1 MAGKIPPEVRDA
13 VITSFRT
20 QVAARLGVTPFT
32 HQAEWWAAS
41 DGLTLLGRPP
51 FPEESGMKVRLPD
64 QSIVELATTPR
75 VGGRARV
82 IADLGAFKVG
92 KSFGSALWVSGF
104 AMVPGARVQ
113 LIGLEYDI
121 CEPEFSYLCE
131 FLLSEGGMGIK
142 AESLQNRPRD
152 GRMWLDLPNGAR
164 FEAKSWER
172 KDTLK
177 GKEIDCYLYCEAYM
191 LPGLDCYL
199 SFSQNLR
206 ARDGY
211 AVFPTT
217 PDRPW
222 VKELHDRAHGGDE
235 RYKEWHCTCGVS
247 SESNPYTFDKDAKE
261 RDRDLMTREKF
272 AIHYEGQ
279 LGDFVGRVYG
289 FQKGQRV
296 FTPQSHPQLFR
307 GGFDRD
313 HLIVPDGWEVVGGA
327 DTGTFTSAALVMFSP
342 EGDAFIIDEL
352 PNYRYV
358 GGVIELNEE
367 MTIPTWCESVYK
379 AGKSARMGSVSL
391 WADKNSQFKRELH
404 NQRDYSLL
412 LMSNLNPLEARTE
425 ISREYFQ
432 HGKIWLAPWLSVLP
446 FELENARWP
455 EEASAA
461 GKFARVKDRD
471 HTLDCLEHILSK
483 RPRGRGLVNKKDDR
497 TWAEQTFGQ
506 PPRSQRHGRDTH
518 LGVN

>member
-1 MAGKIPPEVRDA
+1 MPGKLPNEVRDS
-13 VITSFRT
+13 VITAFRG
-20 QVAARLGVTPFT
+20 QVCKRMGVTPFT

-41 DGLTLLGRPP
+41 DGLTLLSQPDP
-51 FPEESGMKVRLPD
+51 YGMAVKLPD
-64 QSIVELATTPR
+64 ESITSLATTPR

-131 FLLSEGGMGIK
+131 SLLSEGGMGIT

-222 VKELHDRAHGGDE
+222 VKEIHDRAHSGDP
-235 RYKEWHCTCGVS
+235 RYKEWHCTCGVA
-247 SESNPYTFDKDAKE
+247 SESNPYTFNQDAKE

-313 HLIVPDGWEVVGGA
+313 HLVVPDGWEVVGGA
-327 DTGTFTSAALVMFSP
+327 DTGTFSSAVFIMFSP
-342 EGDAFIIDEL
+342 EGEAFVIDDI

-358 GGVIELNEE
+358 SGVIELNES
-367 MTIPTWCESVYK
+367 MTIPQWCELVYK
-379 AGKSARMGSVSL
+379 AGKSAGMGAVSA
-391 WADKNSQFKRELH
+391 WADKNSQFKRELG
-404 NQRDYSLL
+404 NQRDYAILL
-412 LMSNLNPLEARTE
+412 ESNLTPLEARTE

-432 HGKIWLAPWLSVLP
+432 HDKIWFAQWLSVLP

-455 EEASAA
+455 EEASSA

-471 HTLDCLEHILSK
+471 HTLDGMEHVLSK
-483 RPRGRGLVNKKDDR
+483 RPRGRGANQLKDTR
-497 TWAEQTFGQ
+497 TWAEITFG
-506 PPRSQRHGRDTH
+506 PRRHSNYDTH
-518 LGVN
+518 LG

>member
-1 MAGKIPPEVRDA
+1 MAGKLPNPTRDA
-13 VITSFRT
+13 VITEYRT
-20 QVAARLGVTPFT
+20 QVARKVGVTPYT
-32 HQAEWWAAS
+32 HQGEWWAAS
-41 DGLTLLGRPP
+41 DGLTLLPQTVEAG
-51 FPEESGMKVRLPD
+51 GMEVRLPD
-64 QSIVELATTPR
+64 DSLVRLATVPR
-75 VGGRARV
+75 EGGRAKV

-92 KSFGSALWVSGF
+92 KSFGAALWISGF

-121 CEPEFSYLCE
+121 CEPEFNYLCE
-131 FLLSEGGMGIK
+131 FLLSASGMGID

-152 GRMWLDLPNGAR
+152 GRMWMDLPNGAR

-222 VKELHDRAHGGDE
+222 VKEIHDRAHSGDP
-235 RYKEWHCTCGVS
+235 RFSKWHCTCGVPA
-247 SESNPYTFDKDAKE
+247 EVNPATFDQAAKE
-261 RDRDLMTREKF
+261 RDKDLMTREKF

-289 FQKGQRV
+289 YQKGQRT
-296 FTPQSHPQLFR
+296 FNHITHPALFR
-307 GGFDRD
+307 GGGDRD
-313 HLIVPDGWEVVGGA
+313 HLVVPDGWEVVGGA

-342 EGDAFIIDEL
+342 EGEAFIIDEF

-358 GGVIELNEE
+358 SGVIELNEQT
-367 MTIPTWCESVYK
+367 TIPEWCERVYRG
-379 AGKSARMGSVSL
+379 GKSARMGMVSL

-412 LMSNLNPLEARTE
+412 LMSNLTPLEARTE
-425 ISREYFQ
+425 ITREYFQ
-432 HGKIWLAPWLSVLP
+432 HDRVWLAPWLQVLP

-455 EEASAA
+455 EEATAG

-471 HTLDCLEHILSK
+471 HTLDCVEHVLSK
-483 RPRGRGLVNKKDDR
+483 RPRGSGVNPVNDTR
-497 TWAEQTFGQ
+497 TWAEAYFNQR
-506 PPRSQRHGRDTH
+506 PRSERRLRDTH
-518 LGVN
+518 LG

>member
-1 MAGKIPPEVRDA
+1 MAGRIANSLRDA
-13 VITSFRT
+13 VVTEYRT
-20 QVAARLGVTPFT
+20 QVARKLEIVPYT
-32 HQAEWWAAS
+32 HQGEWFCAA
-41 DGLTLLGRPP
+41 DGLTLLPTVV
-51 FPEESGMKVRLPD
+51 ESGGFEVKLPD
-64 QSIVELATTPR
+64 DSIVQLATAPR
-75 VGGRARV
+75 AGGRAKV

-92 KSFGSALWVSGF
+92 KSFGAALWVSGF
-104 AMVPGARVQ
+104 AMVPDARVQ

-121 CEPEFSYLCE
+121 CEPEFNYLCE
-131 FLLSEGGMGIK
+131 FLLSARGMGIK
-142 AESLQNRPRD
+142 ADSLQNRPRD
-152 GRMWLDLPNGAR
+152 GRMWMDLPNGAR

-222 VKELHDRAHGGDE
+222 VKEIHDRAHSGDV
-235 RYKEWHCTCGVS
+235 RFAKWHCTCGVPAEVNS
-247 SESNPYTFDKDAKE
+247 ATFDQAAKD
-261 RDRDLMTREKF
+261 RDKDLMTREKF

-289 FQKGQRV
+289 YQKGQRT
-296 FTPQSHPQLFR
+296 FNHLSHPSLFR
-307 GGFDRD
+307 GGTDRAN
-313 HLIVPDGWEVVGGA
+313 LIVPDGWEVVGGA
-327 DTGTFTSAALVMFSP
+327 DTGTFTSAVLVMLSP
-342 EGDAFIIDEL
+342 EGEAFIIDEF

-358 GGVIELNEE
+358 SGVIELNEQT
-367 MTIPTWCESVYK
+367 TIPEWCERVYR
-379 AGKSARMGSVSL
+379 AGKAARMGSVSL

-404 NQRDYSLL
+404 NQRDYALQ
-412 LMSNLNPLEARTE
+412 LMSNLEPLEARTE
-425 ISREYFQ
+425 ITREYFQ
-432 HGKIWLAPWLSVLP
+432 HDKVWLAPWLSVLP

-455 EEASAA
+455 EEATAG

-471 HTLDCLEHILSK
+471 HTLDCLEHVLSK
-483 RPRGRGLVNKKDDR
+483 RPHGRGTDPTKDNR
-497 TWAEQTFGQ
+497 TWAEAYFNQT
-506 PPRSQRHGRDTH
+506 PRSQRARRDAH
-518 LGVN
+518 LGNQ